1 MPIEDGIGARQV
13 SQRAFSVGRAIS
25 EGITIR
31 HQDITNP
38 AGRQNQTGAIT
49 QVSDRV
55 ALLPARSN
63 RRRRSAWLRAFRL
76 TRGTWGTEGLRGD
89 KIACMGE
96 TRVDLQH
103 LLEDLGDAYTGAL
116 EETILTEVVAN
127 ALDSG
132 ATRIR
137 LLTNPA
143 DATLTIVDDGRGMQR
158 RELARYHD
166 VAASSKARGEGIGFA
181 GVGIKLGLL
190 VSREVV
196 TETRRGATHVATR
209 WHLASRHRAP
219 WKWIPP
225 PGLTASHGT
234 AVRLTLTNQ
243 LSPLLD
249 AGYLEETVRR
259 HFEPL
264 LDSAFDDLL
273 RRHYRDGVAF
283 ECDGQELPRGDVGG
297 FERVPIS
304 IRLGRRRTPSAMG
317 FIERSALLPA
327 EREGI
332 AISTFGKV
340 IKRGWDWL
348 GLAPAA
354 HAHISALIEAPD
366 LAACLTLGKNDF
378 IRTGTRGGSYLAY
391 RKAIQEVVSRQLAE
405 WGDARDEEAR
415 PRLVR
420 LERDLERVLEDLADD
435 FPLLR
440 SLVDRRAGGQKRLPM
455 PGRGDE
461 RVPAPLFA
469 NVPAGHES
477 SVGGSASPP
486 ARGTP
491 GEPPAPKSES
501 PAPSPQEGPPSEN
514 EVPPDREGLAPG
526 DRPSQADIAAAAG
539 TLDTVVGRR
548 RPARYGLLV
557 QFESR
562 QGDPELGRL
571 VDRTM
576 WINDAHPAF
585 TRAAASRS
593 LGYHT
598 ALAVALALAPLAV
611 EARDEHSFIT
621 QFLAHWG
628 TAQTA
633 KRMTGRRR
641 AKKTV

>member
-1 MPIEDGIGARQV
+1 V
-13 SQRAFSVGRAIS
+13 
-25 EGITIR
+25 
-31 HQDITNP
+31 
-38 AGRQNQTGAIT
+38 
-49 QVSDRV
+49 
-55 ALLPARSN
+55 
-63 RRRRSAWLRAFRL
+63 
-76 TRGTWGTEGLRGD
+76 
-89 KIACMGE
+89 GE

-103 LLEDLGDAYTGAL
+103 LLEDLRDAYTGAL

-137 LLTNPA
+137 LHSNPA
-143 DATLTIVDDGRGMQR
+143 DATMTIVDDGRGMQR

-166 VAASSKARGEGIGFA
+166 VAASTKARGEGIGFA

-196 TETRRGATHVATR
+196 TETRRGATHIATR
-209 WHLASRHRAP
+209 WHLASPHRAP

-225 PGLTASHGT
+225 PGLTSSRGT

-249 AGYLEETVRR
+249 AGYLEETLRR

-264 LDSAFDDLL
+264 LDRTFDDLL
-273 RRHYRDGVAF
+273 RRHYRDGVEF
-283 ECDGQELPRGDVGG
+283 EVDGRELTRAKVSGS
-297 FERVPIS
+297 ESAPIS
-304 IRLGRRRTPSAMG
+304 IRLGRRRTPSAAG
-317 FIERSALLPA
+317 FIERSELLPA
-327 EREGI
+327 DREGI
-332 AISTFGKV
+332 AISTLGKV

-348 GLAPAA
+348 GLAPVARA
-354 HAHISALIEAPD
+354 RISGLVEAPD
-366 LAACLTLGKNDF
+366 LAACLTLSKSDF
-378 IRTGTRGGSYLAY
+378 IRTGTRGASYLAY

-405 WGDARDEEAR
+405 WGDARDVEAR
-415 PRLVR
+415 PRSAR

-461 RVPAPLFA
+461 RVPADLFA
-469 NVPAGHES
+469 NLPVGQESAGR
-477 SVGGSASPP
+477 GSTSPP
-486 ARGTP
+486 AGGPTAQP
-491 GEPPAPKSES
+491 PEGSSSPEPES
-501 PAPSPQEGPPSEN
+501 PPRSQE
-514 EVPPDREGLAPG
+514 EVPPSGDQVLPEGEPLKAEDG
-526 DRPSQADIAAAAG
+526 ATHAQTAASAG

-562 QGDPELGRL
+562 PADSELGRL
-571 VDRTM
+571 VDSTI
-576 WINDAHPAF
+576 WINEAHPAY
-585 TRAAASRS
+585 TRAVLSRS

-611 EARDEHSFIT
+611 EARDEHTFIT
-621 QFLAHWG
+621 QFLSHWG
-628 TAQTA
+628 SAQTA
-633 KRMTGRRR
+633 NRVTGRRR
-641 AKKTV
+641 AKRTA